1 MRMRATIISVFGSAV
16 GAALCRDSE
25 KPSRRKAAPT
35 VIGNAARIA
44 PRVIL
49 FLLATTTC
57 TLRVE
62 AKEITLPE
70 EKAQL
75 AESPLPGYALAT
87 ALCYTCHSVDYV
99 LYQPSSTSRAWW
111 KTTMTKMQK
120 TFAAPIP
127 DSAMEPLI
135 DYLVKTYGVERNV
148 AAAAAPAK
156 AEAPMP

>member
-1 MRMRATIISVFGSAV
+1 MKTRAKI
-16 GAALCRDSE
+16 
-25 KPSRRKAAPT
+25 
-35 VIGNAARIA
+35 
-44 PRVIL
+44 
-49 FLLATTTC
+49 FLLLLAVAAT
-57 TLRVE
+57 LAG

-135 DYLVKTYGVERNV
+135 DYLVKTYGVERN
-148 AAAAAPAK
+148 AAAATPTIAPVK
-156 AEAPMP
+156 AETPKT